1 MTKFAQQVSRAI
13 RILRGIRDESARA
26 SHLVVK
32 KGHFMNNEVKLIS
45 QAEKEKF
52 SQSTFFERKIMST
65 KTAFKRVA
73 LVAAAA
79 LAIGGI
85 SAVSAQAA
93 TAAAGGTVTLSAS
106 AVTSAVNVP
115 ATTNATFGF
124 TSATNT
130 DSGTLTVALVTKPA
144 ASAVSSASVA
154 LAAVSIST
162 GDTRSITGQVDTL
175 TSAGYVAV
183 THTSAS
189 ATDSLTFTPD
199 APGVYTFSA
208 TNNVT
213 GATVSTW
220 TVTANQLSFTLGDGA
235 PVAPGTTGRGV
246 AGPANT
252 VTVKG
257 FSVDGTAVRSLI
269 TVSGAGA
276 TILSGGTIGSG
287 STSTVIAGAL
297 PTTPVSIVILTPTV
311 GTVVVSTFNE
321 SGIGTGIYGTTAT
334 NIVTITVGATAY
346 NNTYASA
353 VSTNYGAN
361 GAGPAN
367 ATSDAAFSVTVDKS
381 AAGVLATFAVTELD
395 QNGNPLTGAGL
406 VAISAYAT
414 IGTLTGTGGMGAFA
428 PAPYV
433 AGTPN
438 ASISGFTL
446 ASIGVAGKSTV
457 TITVG
462 GVAKAY
468 TVTFSS
474 TAIATLT
481 ATVNHTVAIA
491 TTATAA
497 GAAFVAPTTPAISVT
512 TVDAAGNVNTA
523 AQTGSTV
530 VVTSSVPATATVT
543 VGTYDSTNKWLP
555 INVTGLADGTT
566 VITISD
572 KATGLVMATGSVVVS
587 SVVASSATLTL
598 NAAAYAAGDK
608 VTYTLAAKDAAG
620 NGIAD
625 GKYVGMLTGAL
636 TANQSITSTLAGPD
650 VTFVNGSAT
659 GSFFAPATDFVIAGT
674 TSTAA
679 TLVTALQGVTL
690 TTTLSTVSNAA
701 TDAANAA
708 VDAAN
713 EATDAANAATDAA
726 NAAADSAD
734 AATQAA
740 QDAGDKAD
748 AALAAVVALSQQVT
762 SVLAKV
768 AALSKLLVRIIKKT
782 HA

>member
-1 MTKFAQQVSRAI
+1 MTRIAEQVSRAI

-124 TSATNT
+124 TSAVASDT
-130 DSGTLTVALVTKPA
+130 GTLTVALVTKPTG
-144 ASAVSSASVA
+144 STVTSASVT

-162 GDTRSITGQVDTL
+162 GDTRSIFGQVDTL
-175 TSAGYVAV
+175 TAAGYVAV

-220 TVTANQLSFTLGDGA
+220 TVTANQLSFTVGDGL

-257 FSVDGTAVRSLI
+257 FSADSSTVRSLI

-276 TILSGGTIGSG
+276 TILSAPGGSIGSG
-287 STSTVIAGAL
+287 ATSVVIPGGAPTVG
-297 PTTPVSIVILTPTV
+297 VNIVILTPTV

-321 SGIGTGIYGTTAT
+321 SGPATGIYGSTAT

-361 GAGPAN
+361 G
-367 ATSDAAFSVTVDKS
+367 D
-381 AAGVLATFAVTELD
+381 
-395 QNGNPLTGAGL
+395 
-406 VAISAYAT
+406 
-414 IGTLTGTGGMGAFA
+414 
-428 PAPYV
+428 
-433 AGTPN
+433 
-438 ASISGFTL
+438 
-446 ASIGVAGKSTV
+446 
-457 TITVG
+457 
-462 GVAKAY
+462 
-468 TVTFSS
+468 
-474 TAIATLT
+474 
-481 ATVNHTVAIA
+481 
-491 TTATAA
+491 
-497 GAAFVAPTTPAISVT
+497 
-512 TVDAAGNVNTA
+512 
-523 AQTGSTV
+523 
-530 VVTSSVPATATVT
+530 
-543 VGTYDSTNKWLP
+543 
-555 INVTGLADGTT
+555 
-566 VITISD
+566 
-572 KATGLVMATGSVVVS
+572 
-587 SVVASSATLTL
+587 
-598 NAAAYAAGDK
+598 
-608 VTYTLAAKDAAG
+608 
-620 NGIAD
+620 
-625 GKYVGMLTGAL
+625 
-636 TANQSITSTLAGPD
+636 
-650 VTFVNGSAT
+650 
-659 GSFFAPATDFVIAGT
+659 
-674 TSTAA
+674 
-679 TLVTALQGVTL
+679 
-690 TTTLSTVSNAA
+690 
-701 TDAANAA
+701 
-708 VDAAN
+708 
-713 EATDAANAATDAA
+713 
-726 NAAADSAD
+726 
-734 AATQAA
+734 
-740 QDAGDKAD
+740 
-748 AALAAVVALSQQVT
+748 
-762 SVLAKV
+762 
-768 AALSKLLVRIIKKT
+768 R
-782 HA
+782 